1 MKLNSILDVKKVVE
15 KLANRKLKMVKNTK
29 LKSPYQ
35 KVPVSGKMDSI
46 DFNGAYTLEDT
57 EVLLLVF
64 IA

>member
-1 MKLNSILDVKKVVE
+1 
-15 KLANRKLKMVKNTK
+15 MVKNTK

-57 EVLLLVF
+57 EVLLVVF